1 MPASAYTACAAVTA
15 ELGPYGRTRLTRLR
29 SDGPLALRETP
40 DGLYLVGAA
49 AGPVGGDRLRLEI
62 TVGAGASLRIRSVAT
77 AMALPGR
84 GESVYTVDARV
95 EGYLDFAP
103 EPTIAVRGCRHRA
116 VSRIELGA
124 EGDVRWLEELVLG
137 RHREEPGRH
146 VGRIDV
152 TRLGVPLLRHE
163 LRLDASAR
171 SRAVLGG
178 ARAVGSLVRTA
189 ATAGPHAEDGLTVLP
204 LAAGGTLASAVAPDS
219 AALRRLL
226 RRAEEGLEPVET
238 ASPIATR

>member
-1 MPASAYTACAAVTA
+1 MTGYAAHAAVTA

-29 SDGPLALRETP
+29 SDGPIALRETP

-49 AGPVGGDRLRLEI
+49 AGPVGGDRLRLDI
-62 TVGAGASLRIRSVAT
+62 VVGAGASLRIRSVAT
-77 AMALPGR
+77 AMVMPGP
-84 GESVYTVDARV
+84 GGSVYTIDARV
-95 EGYLDFAP
+95 DGHLDFAP
-103 EPTIAVRGCRHRA
+103 EPTIAVKNCSHRA

-124 EGDVRWLEELVLG
+124 EGSVRWLEELVLG

-146 VGRIDV
+146 VSRIDV

-163 LRLDASAR
+163 LRLDSSAR

-178 ARAVGSLVRTA
+178 AKAVGSLVRTDA
-189 ATAGPHAEDGLTVLP
+189 ALPPHAQKGLAVLP
-204 LAAGGTLASAVAPDS
+204 LAAGGTLANAVAPDS

-226 RRAEEGLEPVET
+226 LRAEEALEPLG
-238 ASPIATR
+238 SR